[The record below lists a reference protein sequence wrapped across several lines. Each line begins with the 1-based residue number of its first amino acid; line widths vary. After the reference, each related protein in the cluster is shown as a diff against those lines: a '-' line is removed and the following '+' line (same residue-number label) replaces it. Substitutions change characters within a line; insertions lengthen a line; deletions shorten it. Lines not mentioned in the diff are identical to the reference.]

1 MVSFL
6 IRELIDT
13 GRTIAWLNAAN
24 DQARSVYARLGFR
37 SIGRLLNYEEG
48 HASEVQPHATKCS
61 FSLPASKAR
70 GLR

>member
-48 HASEVQPHATKCS
+48 HVSEV
-61 FSLPASKAR
+61 
-70 GLR
+70 